1 MNKFFLI
8 QEKPYSYDEFVNCIN
23 SADGCIS
30 RYQETSL
37 FHLYCNFIKAL
48 VHNVEVVLIDADIAE
63 NELSTLGII
72 DINTITKVG
81 NDNFKNITEIIERIK
96 ESSSK
101 ITFFTSGTTGQPKR
115 VTHSTTSLNKN
126 IRQAERYQAN
136 IWGLAYNA
144 THIAGIQVFFQALYN
159 ENTIVDLFNKRKD
172 YIHNSIDKY
181 QITHLSATPTFYR
194 MMLDENKVFTSIKRV
209 TFGGERSDQRLQAR
223 VLKMFPNGSIN
234 NIYASTEIGTLLV
247 SKGEYFEIPSNL
259 QPLIKIQ
266 DNELIVHNSLIGK
279 FENRIAEDD
288 FFYTGDIVEWVDEDK
303 IKFRFLRRKNELIN
317 VGGYNVNP
325 GKIEEIILEIE
336 SIENVVVFGKP
347 NSVLG
352 NILCCDIKL
361 VKGAELKEAGVR
373 NYLKDKVQDYNI
385 PRFIKFV
392 DEIETTRTGKAKRS

>member
-1 MNKFFLI
+1 
-8 QEKPYSYDEFVNCIN
+8 
-23 SADGCIS
+23 
-30 RYQETSL
+30 
-37 FHLYCNFIKAL
+37 
-48 VHNVEVVLIDADIAE
+48 
-63 NELSTLGII
+63 
-72 DINTITKVG
+72 
-81 NDNFKNITEIIERIK
+81 
-96 ESSSK
+96 
-101 ITFFTSGTTGQPKR
+101 
-115 VTHSTTSLNKN
+115 
-126 IRQAERYQAN
+126 
-136 IWGLAYNA
+136 
-144 THIAGIQVFFQALYN
+144 
-159 ENTIVDLFNKRKD
+159 
-172 YIHNSIDKY
+172 
-181 QITHLSATPTFYR
+181 
-194 MMLDENKVFTSIKRV
+194 
-209 TFGGERSDQRLQAR
+209 
-223 VLKMFPNGSIN
+223 MFPNGSIN